1 MSPEPI
7 TAVVVT
13 DRAAWVR
20 RMLTGIRSLP
30 VDSAEEFTAHPRTV
44 AAAESYLR
52 RALEALL
59 DLGRHILAKG
69 FARGVAEY
77 KAIASALEEEGVL
90 TPADAELLIRLAGY
104 RNRIAHFYYAGGDD
118 ELRLICRPFVGP
130 PRPGRGVTFEDDRDD
145 LRLTVCNMT
154 STKASSC

>member
-7 TAVVVT
+7 SAVVVT

-20 RMLTGIRSLP
+20 RMLAGIRSLP

-59 DLGRHILAKG
+59 EVMKLSGRGRVH
-69 FARGVAEY
+69 VT
-77 KAIASALEEEGVL
+77 AIHVRDAASPHLPSPQPLQELPHRHNLNPVFRHAS
-90 TPADAELLIRLAGY
+90 PRFQAHHDAPPHR
-104 RNRIAHFYYAGGDD
+104 
-118 ELRLICRPFVGP
+118 RLIFAKRHQPLQVRGGN
-130 PRPGRGVTFEDDRDD
+130 PRR
-145 LRLTVCNMT
+145 
-154 STKASSC
+154 